1 MRGVVASLL
10 VCGLVLG
17 ACSSKKPDG
26 FEARLEQALRS
37 SAQAGG
43 TLKMEDATDFAW
55 DTLHVVGPYVTAEE
69 IHRQLGFEWSGATN
83 QDFDSHTLL
92 IFTQGQKVVK
102 HLDFPRGKGD
112 FAEMSGKH
120 FTREDAR
127 FLLKLDDGRIRVSP
141 APPAAR

>member
-10 VCGLVLG
+10 VWSLALG
-17 ACSSKKPDG
+17 ACSSKPDG
-26 FEARLEQALRS
+26 FETRLEQALRS

-55 DTLHVVGPYVTAEE
+55 DTLHVFGPYVTAEE
-69 IHRQLGFEWSGATN
+69 IHRQLGFEWAGAMD

-92 IFTQGQKVVK
+92 VFAQGQKVVK
-102 HLDFPRGKGD
+102 RLDFPRGKGD
-112 FAEMSGKH
+112 FADMSGKR
-120 FTREDAR
+120 FTRQDAR

-141 APPAAR
+141 APPAAQ